1 MNQILIL
8 TVENVLILYL
18 FITPSSFKLFDI
30 PLGVRIVLGMTTIN
44 KPVPLPDYDVMSKRL
59 KRIEGQI
66 RGVITMIE
74 DGKDC
79 SEVFTQLSAVKSA
92 FDSAAMFAVVAIS
105 THCVTPSD
113 GSAPT
118 LTADEFRKLAARLA

>member
-1 MNQILIL
+1 MLI
-8 TVENVLILYL
+8 
-18 FITPSSFKLFDI
+18 DI
-30 PLGVRIVLGMTTIN
+30 PLGVRIVLGMTTIK

-74 DGKDC
+74 DGEDC

-92 FDSAAMFAVVAIS
+92 FDSAAMYAVVAIA
-105 THCVTPSD
+105 THCVSPAD

>member
-1 MNQILIL
+1 M
-8 TVENVLILYL
+8 
-18 FITPSSFKLFDI
+18 
-30 PLGVRIVLGMTTIN
+30 IVITTIY
-44 KPVPLPDYDVMSKRL
+44 KPVPLPDYDAMSKRL
-59 KRIEGQI
+59 RRIEGQI

-79 SEVFTQLSAVKSA
+79 SEVFIQLSAVKSA
-92 FDSAAMFAVVAIS
+92 FDSAAMYAVVTIA

-118 LTADEFRKLAARLA
+118 LTTDEFRKLAARLA

>member
-1 MNQILIL
+1 
-8 TVENVLILYL
+8 
-18 FITPSSFKLFDI
+18 
-30 PLGVRIVLGMTTIN
+30 MTTIN

-74 DGKDC
+74 DGEDC

-92 FDSAAMFAVVAIS
+92 FDSAAMYAVVAIA
-105 THCVTPSD
+105 THCVIPAD
-113 GSAPT
+113 GSTPT
-118 LTADEFRKLAARLA
+118 LTADEFRKLATRLA